1 MARPNAEGD
10 HGTFSPV
17 VAARPSNKAL
27 RIAATG
33 AAVIL
38 ACAAVV
44 ALVGVSTQS
53 PQKSE
58 LVIVQP
64 KSSIDELADFFLA
77 NGANMSPKEALSKIQ
92 AWNSGTAP
100 VALAAVKAGA
110 KTQMLNY
117 KGEMEQQQLAGS
129 SLLCEKRAKIIQLF
143 DQLLA
148 KLGGEE
154 LSANITM
161 GKVSKEWHD
170 ALSTWLDAESKYRL
184 TVEKTKEA
192 KQGSAFAQDEYEKWK
207 TAYKRAKEDLD
218 ATLARHAEE
227 RQNLLDERELIKEIM
242 RMIGVLHDVKA
253 TEKSIAAGGRDSV
266 KDEETG
272 VSDPYNIKT
281 ANTKAVLQAKVNKL
295 KQLVLKTK
303 LPGAT
308 QKLAQIEQL
317 PVYSETEEVAKIL
330 KEMLSDLS
338 TRLSVINEVDAQ
350 AKKLVDDAYAK
361 MVEWEK
367 KLVKLADGLTPLI
380 LPLCS
385 NPCLLVVD
393 VAGTTV
399 GKGEV
404 RCSQVLS
411 RSTDGAPMRNNCSI
425 VSMIWGA
432 GWCSRFGGGGFVCGG
447 GVARARECSRG

>member
-1 MARPNAEGD
+1 MAVPSTEDG

-17 VAARPSNKAL
+17 VAARPTNKAL
-27 RIAATG
+27 RVAATG

-44 ALVGVSTQS
+44 ALVGVSTQTV
-53 PQKSE
+53 QQSE
-58 LVIVQP
+58 LVIEQP
-64 KSSIDELADFFLA
+64 KSSIDELADYFLV
-77 NGANMSPKEALSKIQ
+77 NGGKMTPKEALSQIQ
-92 AWNSGTAP
+92 AWNSGRAP
-100 VALAAVKAGA
+100 AALAAVKPGA

-117 KGEMEQQQLAGS
+117 KGDQSYSQQLAGN

-161 GKVSKEWHD
+161 GKVTKEWKD

-218 ATLARHAEE
+218 ATLARHAQE

-242 RMIGVLHDVKA
+242 RYIGVLHDVKA

-272 VSDPYNIKT
+272 VSGEINPIGRRR
-281 ANTKAVLQAKVNKL
+281 
-295 KQLVLKTK
+295 LVLKSLPADDMSRNSHTSHK
-303 LPGAT
+303 L
-308 QKLAQIEQL
+308 LQI
-317 PVYSETEEVAKIL
+317 
-330 KEMLSDLS
+330 
-338 TRLSVINEVDAQ
+338 
-350 AKKLVDDAYAK
+350 
-361 MVEWEK
+361 VEC
-367 KLVKLADGLTPLI
+367 I
-380 LPLCS
+380 YCS
-385 NPCLLVVD
+385 
-393 VAGTTV
+393 
-399 GKGEV
+399 
-404 RCSQVLS
+404 CSGV
-411 RSTDGAPMRNNCSI
+411 MR
-425 VSMIWGA
+425 A
-432 GWCSRFGGGGFVCGG
+432 HF
-447 GVARARECSRG
+447 